1 MKKVALFLAFM
12 VVWFAVAG
20 FCLLIGDLFNID
32 FFQSPANYIQIGLS
46 AALAGLF
53 GPPLAAYAQKLFRK
67 KKS

>member
-1 MKKVALFLAFM
+1 MKKVSLFISFA
-12 VVWFAVAG
+12 VVWFAIAG

-67 KKS
+67 NRP